1 MKRFALFL
9 LVFLSC
15 VAGQDV
21 VAQLKKDNNSVR
33 VMSYNVR
40 NGKGLDNVTD
50 YSRIAEVI
58 LGNQP
63 DVVALQELDS
73 VTNRSGGKDVL
84 NEIARLTN
92 MHATY
97 APAITYDGGKYGI
110 GMLSK
115 QPPLSV
121 KRYAL
126 PGREEARALLL
137 LEFEDCIYGCTHL
150 SLTEEDR
157 MLSLEIMQNIAR
169 EANKPLVL
177 AGDLNARPDS
187 DFIQSL
193 QKNFT
198 LLSASDQFTFPA
210 DTPNQT
216 IDYIFSANTPDYVVR
231 SVAGSVIE
239 EPVASDHR
247 PLWVDLIIQ

>member
-15 VAGQDV
+15 FAWQDAD
-21 VAQLKKDNNSVR
+21 AQLKKNNNPVR
-33 VMSYNVR
+33 IMSYNVR
-40 NGKGLDNVTD
+40 NGKGLDNITD
-50 YSRIAEVI
+50 YNRIADVI
-58 LGNQP
+58 LKNQP

-73 VTNRSGGKDVL
+73 VTNRSGGKYVL
-84 NEIARLTN
+84 NEIACLTN
-92 MHATY
+92 MYAAY

-157 MLSLEIMQNIAR
+157 MLSLEVMQNIAR

-187 DFIQSL
+187 EFIKSL
-193 QKNFT
+193 KANFT
-198 LLSASDQFTFPA
+198 ILSAIDQFTFPA
-210 DTPNQT
+210 DKPNQT
-216 IDYIFSANTPDYVVR
+216 IDYIFSANTSDHVVR
-231 SVAGSVIE
+231 SIAGSVVE
-239 EPVASDHR
+239 EPMASDHR
-247 PLWVDLIIQ
+247 PLWIDLIIQ